1 MQAFFEQL
9 SKEFT
14 RTFITDNRWMWFR
27 NGFQNTLVITVVAAL
42 IGIAIGVVV
51 SVVHYMADSVKHKK
65 KRRSPGAW
73 LIVAL
78 DKVLAAY
85 VSIMRGTPLAIQ
97 LTIMAF
103 IIMAGFPNKIVVCC
117 VAFGVNSGAYVSEV
131 IRGGINSV
139 DIGQME
145 AGRSLG
151 LSQLA
156 SMRLIILPQ
165 AIKNILPA
173 LCNEGIAVLKETSIV
188 GLISVVDLTRA
199 SDLVRSRTL
208 SPYFPLISVAVV
220 YYLLVA
226 GLSAAVSRL
235 ERRLRQSDRH

>member
-1 MQAFFEQL
+1 MEQFWQNL
-9 SKEFT
+9 VMEFT
-14 RTFITDNRWMWFR
+14 RTFIRDNRWMVFWT
-27 NGFQNTLVITVVAAL
+27 GFKNTLMITIVAAL

-51 SVVHYMADSVKHKK
+51 SVVHYVAESAKK
-65 KRRSPGAW
+65 KKKKNASYY
-73 LIVAL
+73 VTQVL

-117 VAFGVNSGAYVSEV
+117 VAFGINSGAYVSEV

-145 AGRSLG
+145 AGRSVG

-156 SMRLIILPQ
+156 AMRLIILPQ

-208 SPYFPLISVAVV
+208 SPYFPLISVAVI

-235 ERRLRQSDRH
+235 ERRLAQSDRH

>member
-78 DKVLAAY
+78 DKVFAAY

-139 DIGQME
+139 DVGQME

>member
-1 MQAFFEQL
+1 MEQFWQTL
-9 SKEFT
+9 VMEFT
-14 RTFITDNRWMWFR
+14 RTFIRDNRWIVFWT
-27 NGFQNTLVITVVAAL
+27 GFKNTLMITIIAAL

-51 SVVHYMADSVKHKK
+51 SVVHYVAESAKK
-65 KRRSPGAW
+65 KKKKTAGYYVT
-73 LIVAL
+73 LTL

-117 VAFGVNSGAYVSEV
+117 VAFGINSGAYVSEV

-145 AGRSLG
+145 AGRSVG
-151 LSQLA
+151 LSQLGA
-156 SMRLIILPQ
+156 MRLIILPQ

-208 SPYFPLISVAVV
+208 SPYFPLISVAII

-235 ERRLRQSDRH
+235 ERRLAQSDRH

>member
-78 DKVLAAY
+78 DKVFAAY

-165 AIKNILPA
+165 AVKNILPA

-208 SPYFPLISVAVV
+208 SPYFPLISVAIV

>member
-1 MQAFFEQL
+1 MQAFIDQL
-9 SKEFT
+9 IKEFT

-27 NGFQNTLVITVVAAL
+27 NGFQNTLIITVVAAL

>member
-1 MQAFFEQL
+1 MEQFWQNL
-9 SKEFT
+9 VMEFN
-14 RTFITDNRWMWFR
+14 RTFIRDNRWMVFWT
-27 NGFQNTLVITVVAAL
+27 GFKNTLMITVVAAL

-51 SVVHYMADSVKHKK
+51 SVVHYLAESEKK
-65 KRRSPGAW
+65 KKKKTVGSYV
-73 LIVAL
+73 IFVL

-103 IIMAGFPNKIVVCC
+103 IIMAGFPNNIVVCC

-145 AGRSLG
+145 AGRSVG
-151 LSQLA
+151 LSQIA
-156 SMRLIILPQ
+156 AMRLIILPQ
-165 AIKNILPA
+165 AVKNILPA

-208 SPYFPLISVAVV
+208 SPYFPLVSVAIV

-226 GLSAAVSRL
+226 GLSAAVSRV